1 MGILYNPSEEKAV
14 PGRREID
21 SEYGE
26 DVSRLP
32 LFTNRPDPG
41 CVRNVK
47 TIQRISSSSWGRR
60 GTGSPDGRERS
71 GISETGLRGAAGS
84 ADGDFSQVE
93 ADEEGNLI
101 RVEGILRPYSQKIV
115 RKRLRKRYVLA
126 EVGLFGRQE
135 PFYLGSVCQ
144 EIGSGKGE
152 DKYGR
157 NTFDD
162 SKDCRGET
170 AVRMGRE
177 SRAEAVEW
185 RSILFC
191 RRKNVVCDSDYDRQR
206 RNDARNDYPEFAK

>member
-1 MGILYNPSEEKAV
+1 MVCDENNVRKRRGSGRTDPADHPPFFVEILYNPSEEKAV

-84 ADGDFSQVE
+84 ADGTFPGRGRRRRESDPGGGNPASLLPKDCKETTEE
-93 ADEEGNLI
+93 AVCAGRGGTLWKTGNRFIWDLSA
-101 RVEGILRPYSQKIV
+101 RRSDLGREKINTAETLSTTV
-115 RKRLRKRYVLA
+115 KTAGGRLR
-126 EVGLFGRQE
+126 
-135 PFYLGSVCQ
+135 
-144 EIGSGKGE
+144 
-152 DKYGR
+152 
-157 NTFDD
+157 
-162 SKDCRGET
+162 
-170 AVRMGRE
+170 
-177 SRAEAVEW
+177 
-185 RSILFC
+185 
-191 RRKNVVCDSDYDRQR
+191 
-206 RNDARNDYPEFAK
+206 

>member
-1 MGILYNPSEEKAV
+1 MVCDENNARKRRGSGRTDPADHPPFFVGILYNPSEEKAV

-84 ADGDFSQVE
+84 ADGTFPGRGRRRRESDPGGGNPASLLPKDCKETTEE
-93 ADEEGNLI
+93 AVCAGRGGTLWKTGNRFIWDLSA
-101 RVEGILRPYSQKIV
+101 RRSDLGREKINTAETLSTTV
-115 RKRLRKRYVLA
+115 KTAGGRLR
-126 EVGLFGRQE
+126 
-135 PFYLGSVCQ
+135 
-144 EIGSGKGE
+144 
-152 DKYGR
+152 
-157 NTFDD
+157 
-162 SKDCRGET
+162 
-170 AVRMGRE
+170 
-177 SRAEAVEW
+177 
-185 RSILFC
+185 
-191 RRKNVVCDSDYDRQR
+191 
-206 RNDARNDYPEFAK
+206 

>member
-1 MGILYNPSEEKAV
+1 MCWQ
-14 PGRREID
+14 RWD
-21 SEYGE
+21 SLE
-26 DVSRLP
+26 D
-32 LFTNRPDPG
+32 
-41 CVRNVK
+41 
-47 TIQRISSSSWGRR
+47 
-60 GTGSPDGRERS
+60 
-71 GISETGLRGAAGS
+71 
-84 ADGDFSQVE
+84 
-93 ADEEGNLI
+93 
-101 RVEGILRPYSQKIV
+101 
-115 RKRLRKRYVLA
+115 RK
-126 EVGLFGRQE
+126 
-135 PFYLGSVCQ
+135 PFYLGSVYQ

-206 RNDARNDYPEFAK
+206 RNDAGNDYPEFAK